1 MKEEDDG
8 VKQIVLSLGHIVDFI
23 FNDNLEMWRMKTR
36 LIDTQVTLSR
46 IWFVWGLEEVKP
58 GKGPSIR
65 ERGVCR
71 QAGIHICTEHVKK

>member
-1 MKEEDDG
+1 MH
-8 VKQIVLSLGHIVDFI
+8 QL
-23 FNDNLEMWRMKTR
+23 T
-36 LIDTQVTLSR
+36 
-46 IWFVWGLEEVKP
+46 WFVWGLEEVEP